1 MGKRTTKAST
11 QRFDEEEVLG
21 GDLLEG
27 PSHSEMSAMTRMWE
41 GKTNP
46 HGGTRPF
53 HKKPPFAKRK
63 FEETTPN
70 FSKLKMKESQRS
82 SSKKSEDERIS
93 DVFSVATKGTLCQ
106 RL

>member
-1 MGKRTTKAST
+1 M
-11 QRFDEEEVLG
+11 
-21 GDLLEG
+21 LEG

-82 SSKKSEDERIS
+82 SSKK
-93 DVFSVATKGTLCQ
+93 VKMNASVMCFQWQQKGHYANDCKNEEVAKKAQPICL
-106 RL
+106 